1 MLFRRAFT
9 VIALASALGR
19 AEPLDPRIAARYRQM
34 LEANP
39 VEGIAVERLW
49 KAAVE
54 DGSTEKLI
62 ASFTDSGTFSGEMV
76 LGHLLRRSGREDDA
90 AAAFQ
95 RAVNREA
102 ASPLPHLAIA
112 RLETDRTRP
121 HEAAL
126 ALEKA
131 VALLKNDDPRLPE
144 TLLQLGAAWAAAN
157 SPAKAAEAWERTIAL
172 SPGDIALRR
181 RLADS
186 YAANLLYD
194 EALSHLKIIAEKGSA
209 SERTAALQ
217 QAAKL
222 HSGAGRPAEA
232 MAALERAAAM
242 TAPGNWLRTEINGEM
257 IRLAQRQ
264 HVESSLEEKWRKDAA
279 GNPRDLGAVLRMVE
293 FYERT
298 GALQSQ
304 ADWLQKATALAPKSH
319 EFRLRL
325 ARVLGQLD
333 QPDAAAAQLDQLIA
347 AQPGDADLVF
357 ERARI
362 DLQRE
367 DSAAARERIS
377 RLLAAR
383 STDESLRTKAFEFYQ
398 ENRLL
403 DLAEESLKTAAAS
416 GGAEALQSLA
426 AFYFTQKREA
436 DALATLGQ
444 MVRPKDSPQA
454 RAAAHFQIAQA
465 LKLQTSLS
473 SAADQVRLAT
483 ELDPEVRDYQIM
495 LGELLT
501 SLGRGL
507 EARPPLERA
516 WEQSKSD
523 AERLEADQKLFASFR
538 ARALKPDEDPDLAQ
552 RKPDRTP
559 AEIEEFIRELMAKA
573 NAANTAAAWLRVA
586 RWKAWNGDK
595 GGAMTYASK
604 AAGIDPKDPRPL
616 EFMASHAATNGD
628 SAAAGLNLRALI
640 ALSPEGRDGYL
651 RQLAQLETF
660 TGNHREALRI
670 FEDLSARNPGNP
682 DALADLA
689 GVQERLNRQ
698 AEALATWRKAHS
710 IAPPQR
716 KREFSA
722 SILRVLQQQ
731 EKHQEASE
739 MLLRLVDETAD
750 EKEKFARFDEL
761 LLHAQQHNQIRWLR
775 DELERRRKLRADD
788 YFTAVS
794 LGRVLKMLGENAA
807 AFELFADAVYS
818 APNQEQALP
827 DLIREAEALR
837 RFETAIRLQDQLTR
851 IANQDRPDGFLK
863 LAVLQEKMGD
873 LEGTERTWARAVA
886 KFPREFE
893 VLRRAADFHFAWGDA
908 ARATT
913 LLRKLTVLEPSYLRG
928 PVELA
933 VMESAAGNLPAA
945 MEAFSTVLKLSKPLT
960 SLAILPTET
969 GESPWTERVS
979 FERGASAAGGIF
991 STSGRTD
998 VRNPWMSAEMIAIS
1012 PSGAAP
1018 ETPGRMGR
1026 LIAPTRSGAAVA
1038 RMAPD
1043 AEWRLTAIRGAA
1055 NCAKRIGGDV
1065 VANWRRDWLESA
1077 KLAPNE
1083 AVWALFFSGLKTEAL
1098 DLVEQSMKANP
1109 ADVLPVQGFVSMA
1122 LETEQFERL
1131 SRWLED
1137 DTRSIVERQF
1147 FSLAFSEL
1155 LQRRGFLAKEAIARL
1170 FPDGAT
1176 ARLWTSSAHLARQR
1190 IMEPAVSLGVR
1201 AVERFPSDAAFGWRE
1216 MARWNLALG
1225 RVPESRRLL
1234 AQAART
1240 PADSLES
1247 PALAALYE
1255 LHALTSP
1262 PERRAFLETELAAT
1276 TGDELQAQ
1284 YRRTM
1289 LLRLAGRKDAA
1300 LAELHR
1306 VLDQRGLGP
1315 GGLDR
1320 SNTAHRELLWLAG
1333 AADMFMQWDM
1343 PDLAA
1348 AVWARTLVEPGLV
1361 ATKSRLPAKER
1372 VEGSASGFIWS
1383 RVDAVDDIY
1392 EAAANQ
1398 LDALRYAMGGPVER
1412 AEILAARARE
1422 AARSGHPQSGRVTA
1436 DPEDVNEPF
1445 MSLAEALKT
1454 LQSWPAAVEVC
1465 LHAWER
1471 NLESPRLLREL
1482 LDACQRAGDE
1492 VTAEAVRR
1500 RCVEDRINPASDSTL
1515 RQFAMDLADQLERRG
1530 ATGDALRVIGGA
1542 LAEAPADFSLLCRE
1556 AQLLQRSGRTD
1567 EAEAAI
1573 RKVTSMDGGTAVA
1586 RGQLAAYLEEQGD
1599 LGAALEVRSRS
1610 GGLDNRM
1617 PFLLF
1622 KAGRADD
1629 AAAELEKFT
1638 GMTAIEPAGELAT
1651 AMALAG
1657 DVAGAKS
1664 ILVSQLLKIADPRAQ
1679 FSLRGKIL
1687 TLPGSQPSR
1696 DFTARFQ
1703 ERMRAFA
1710 GARPEFTY
1718 RYYQFFQQHAA
1729 RLGIATEWKTEIER
1743 AWAAPDAPLA
1753 AGLAVLESQLAIGN
1767 EPAASETIA
1776 RILDGP
1782 FDPRLATAKLT
1793 QLLEAP
1799 NHAKLRLPVARKI
1812 AGLATPETGPLEE
1825 YVALLDSVGRRE
1837 DARNT
1842 IAEFEWL
1849 TMFTGNAAAL
1859 GRLWLS
1865 VGEPERARGFFEIA
1879 MKERPLASLSPAL
1892 AGMARVQ
1899 SATGNPDAARILLK
1913 RAYAEP
1919 SFRDFEPLV
1928 DFLVQGG
1935 ELNRWSAAA
1944 DEIEVR
1950 PELRYALKLA
1960 IFKHYQS
1967 SNRLTDALA
1976 LAVSNPDIIS
1986 STSSA
1991 SLSNGRISLATLRNL
2006 STRLGDFKAA
2016 TSAFEALKAAKVP
2029 DAEPESAMLA
2039 ADWAIARGEP
2049 AAASP
2054 YLATAAMLRP
2064 ANWEYVKR
2072 AANDSLKSQKFE
2084 DAVGLLERFLSVS
2097 NQLRDREEAVLLW
2110 ETAKNR
2116 IRSGLLKKD

>member
-1 MLFRRAFT
+1 MLLRRAFT

-39 VEGIAVERLW
+39 LEGIAVERLW
-49 KAAVE
+49 KASVE

-62 ASFTDSGTFSGEMV
+62 ASFTNSETFSGDMV
-76 LGHLLRRSGREDDA
+76 LGHLLRRSGREDEA
-90 AAAFQ
+90 ASAFQ
-95 RAVNREA
+95 RAAKRDA
-102 ASPLPHLAIA
+102 GSPLPHLAIA
-112 RLETDRTRP
+112 RLESDRTRP

-131 VALLKNDDPRLPE
+131 AALLENDDPRLPD
-144 TLLQLGAAWAAAN
+144 TLLQLGAAWASAN

-172 SPGDIALRR
+172 SPGDVALRR

-194 EALSHLKIIAEKGSA
+194 DALRHLMVIAEKGSVA
-209 SERTAALQ
+209 ERTAALQ

-232 MAALERAAAM
+232 LAALEKAAGM

-264 HVESSLEEKWRKDAA
+264 HVENSLEEKWRKDALE
-279 GNPRDLGAVLRMVE
+279 NPRDLGAVLRMVE

-319 EFRLRL
+319 EYRLRL

-377 RLLAAR
+377 RLLASR
-383 STDESLRTKAFEFYQ
+383 ENDETLRTKAFEFYQ

-403 DLAEESLKTAAAS
+403 DLAEESLKSAAAS
-416 GGAEALQSLA
+416 GGSEALQALA
-426 AFYFTQKREA
+426 AFYFAQKREP
-436 DALATLGQ
+436 DALATLGRL
-444 MVRPKDSPQA
+444 VRPRDSAQG

-483 ELDPEVRDYQIM
+483 ELDPAVRDYQIM

-538 ARALKPDEDPDLAQ
+538 ARALKPDEDPDVIP

-573 NAANTAAAWLRVA
+573 SAANSAAGWLRVA

-628 SAAAGLNLRALI
+628 NAAAGLNLRALI
-640 ALSPEGRDGYL
+640 ALSPAGRDGYL
-651 RQLAQLETF
+651 RQLAQLEAF
-660 TGNHREALRI
+660 TGNLREALRI

-689 GVQERLNRQ
+689 GAQERLNQ
-698 AEALATWRKAHS
+698 PGLALATWRKAHS

-761 LLHAQQHNQIRWLR
+761 LLHAQQHDQIRWLR
-775 DELERRRKLRADD
+775 AQLEGRRKLRADD

-794 LGRVLKMLGENAA
+794 LGRVLKLLGENAA

-827 DLIREAEALR
+827 ELIREAEALR
-837 RFETAIRLQDQLTR
+837 RFETAIQLQDQLTR
-851 IANQDRPDGFLK
+851 IANQERPDGFLK
-863 LAVLQEKMGD
+863 LAALQEKMGD
-873 LEGTERTWARAVA
+873 LEGTERTWTRAVA

-893 VLRRAADFHFAWGDA
+893 VLRRAADFHLAWGDA
-908 ARATT
+908 TRATA
-913 LLRKLTVLEPSYLRG
+913 LLRKLSVLEPSYLRG
-928 PVELA
+928 PVELG
-933 VMESAAGNLPAA
+933 VMEFAAGNFPAA

-979 FERGASAAGGIF
+979 FERGASAPGGIF

-1038 RMAPD
+1038 RLAPD

-1055 NCAKRIGGDV
+1055 NCAKRIGGDTL
-1065 VANWRRDWLESA
+1065 ASWRTGWLESA
-1077 KLAPNE
+1077 KIAQNE
-1083 AVWALFFSGLKTEAL
+1083 AVWALFFAGLKIDAL
-1098 DLVEQSMKANP
+1098 NLVEQSMRSNS
-1109 ADVLPVQGFVSMA
+1109 ADVLPAQAFVSMA
-1122 LETEQFERL
+1122 LETGKYDRL

-1137 DTRSIVERQF
+1137 DSRSIVERQF

-1155 LQRRGFLAKEAIARL
+1155 LQRRGFIEKDAIAKL

-1190 IMEPAVSLGVR
+1190 MMEPAVALGMR

-1225 RVPESRRLL
+1225 RAPESRRLL
-1234 AQAART
+1234 ALAAKT
-1240 PADSLES
+1240 PAESFES
-1247 PALAALYE
+1247 PALAALHE
-1255 LHALTSP
+1255 LHALTP
-1262 PERRAFLETELAAT
+1262 PADRRAILNAELAAIKDD
-1276 TGDELQAQ
+1276 GLQAQ
-1284 YRRTM
+1284 FRRTL
-1289 LLRLAGRKDAA
+1289 LLRLAGNKTAA
-1300 LAELHR
+1300 TTELHR

-1320 SNTAHRELLWLAG
+1320 SNSAHRELLWLAG
-1333 AADMFMQWDM
+1333 AADMFVQWDM

-1348 AVWARTLVEPGLV
+1348 AVWARTLLDSGLV
-1361 ATKSRLPAKER
+1361 AAKSRIPAKER
-1372 VEGSASGFIWS
+1372 VEGSASGFMWS
-1383 RVDAVDDIY
+1383 KVDVVDDIY

-1412 AEILAARARE
+1412 AEILAARTRE

-1454 LQSWPAAVEVC
+1454 LQAWPAAVEVC
-1465 LHAWER
+1465 MHAWER

-1530 ATGDALRVIGGA
+1530 ATGDALRVISGA
-1542 LAEAPADFSLLCRE
+1542 LSDAPTDFSLLCRE
-1556 AQLLQRSGRTD
+1556 AQLLHRSGRTT
-1567 EAEAAI
+1567 EAEAAL

-1586 RGQLAAYLEEQGD
+1586 RGQLAAYLEERGD
-1599 LGAALEVRSRS
+1599 LAGALEVRWRS
-1610 GGLDNRM
+1610 GGLDKRR

-1622 KAGRADD
+1622 KTGRTDD

-1638 GMTAIEPAGELAT
+1638 GMTAIEPAGELAS

-1657 DVAGAKS
+1657 DVAGARS

-1679 FSLRGKIL
+1679 FSLRARIL
-1687 TLPGSQPSR
+1687 TLPGSRPSKE
-1696 DFTARFQ
+1696 FIARFQ
-1703 ERMRAFA
+1703 DRMRAFA
-1710 GARPEFTY
+1710 GTRPEFAD
-1718 RYYQFFQQHAA
+1718 RYYEFFQQQAA
-1729 RLGIATEWKTEIER
+1729 RLGIAAAWKTEVDR
-1743 AWAAPDAPLA
+1743 AWSAPDAPLA
-1753 AGLAVLESQLAIGN
+1753 AGLAVLESQLAAGN
-1767 EPAASETIA
+1767 EAAATATIA
-1776 RILDGP
+1776 RILAGP
-1782 FDPRLATAKLT
+1782 FAPRLATAKLM

-1799 NHAKLRLPVARKI
+1799 NHAKLRIPVARRI
-1812 AGLATPETGPLEE
+1812 AESATPETGPLED
-1825 YVALLDSVGRRE
+1825 YIALLESVGNRE
-1837 DARNT
+1837 AARNA

-1849 TMFTGNAAAL
+1849 TAFTGNAATL
-1859 GRLWLS
+1859 GRLWLT

-1879 MKERPLASLSPAL
+1879 MKERPLASISPAL

-1899 SATGNPDAARILLK
+1899 CATGNPDAARILLK

-1928 DFLVQGG
+1928 DFLARSG
-1935 ELNRWSAAA
+1935 ELQRWNSVA
-1944 DEIEVR
+1944 DEVGVR
-1950 PELRYALKLA
+1950 PELRYELKLA

-1967 SNRLTDALA
+1967 RDRFTDALA

-1986 STSSA
+1986 PVRPDDPST
-1991 SLSNGRISLATLRNL
+1991 GRVSLATLRDL
-2006 STRLGDFKAA
+2006 AKKSGDFKSA
-2016 TSAFEALKAAKVP
+2016 TSAFEALKSAKVP
-2029 DAEPESAMLA
+2029 DAEPETAMLA
-2039 ADWAIARGEP
+2039 ADWAMARGEP
-2049 AAASP
+2049 AAATPS
-2054 YLATAAMLRP
+2054 LATATQMRP

-2072 AANDSLKSQKFE
+2072 AVSNSS
-2084 DAVGLLERFLSVS
+2084 DAGKTEHAIALLERFLSVS
-2097 NQLRDREEAVLLW
+2097 NQLRDREEAILLW

-2116 IRSGLLKKD
+2116 IRSALLKKD